1 MGTGAGEGLN
11 FGKTNGASESS
22 APITSQSGVRYS
34 RKKTEGYLL
43 NPNHPVGGAKAKFMR
58 EVLGYSQADSHLF
71 HKNVAASLVGKNPS
85 KTETTPFGIKHTYH
99 TKVIGKNGDAVSAK
113 VVVVIQK
120 DNGRTT
126 YKIVTVY
133 PDKKEG

>member
-1 MGTGAGEGLN
+1 MGAGIHGG
-11 FGKTNGASESS
+11 FGGTKGSQEQN
-22 APITSQSGVRYS
+22 APVTSTKDVRYS
-34 RKKTEGYLL
+34 KKKTEGYLL
-43 NPNHPVGGAKAKFMR
+43 NPNHPVGGTKAKFMR

-99 TKVIGKNGDAVSAK
+99 TKVIGKNGDAIRAK